1 MTAKPKAAS
10 RILDAVRETA
20 TGLHEAGLI
29 DMRRMQKYEELCLT
43 PVPAR
48 SKSGRAGRYKYK
60 GEASWISPSC
70 SNTPWPA

>member
-20 TGLHEAGLI
+20 TDLHEAGLI

-48 SKSGRAGRYKYK
+48 SKSGRAGRYK
-60 GEASWISPSC
+60 
-70 SNTPWPA
+70 